1 MEDITEGDIKRIK
14 HQALFLVHP
23 KLRDGGSTEIRFPVP
38 WAWDPGAAPKESRKV
53 AMGADDA
60 NEVSV
65 EGVAWVLDDSLWAC
79 FERANSHYLL
89 FARSSNAP

>member
-1 MEDITEGDIKRIK
+1 MSQRCVPTHPVDSILET
-14 HQALFLVHP
+14 QA
-23 KLRDGGSTEIRFPVP
+23 IRCKMPVMT
-38 WAWDPGAAPKESRKV
+38 KESRKV